1 MFQIRIYKYKGN
13 QDFLEKHL
21 GDYRGLSCQRKVGL
35 SVKDQNMRLLC
46 YLIAQLKIFSNYNIF
61 WWWLWLIPGLP
72 LPYTN
77 MYDWVKKWAVIFT
90 TYLNIITQA
99 SRWPTIKGH
108 LTLSEKSINSERPR
122 PIHFWP
128 RLNLKS
134 GTCAWR
140 KKPPPGEEGLDHL
153 VPGQV
158 GEAQPIKGRRWRQG
172 TAAASSWGWLVVFC
186 IQAVPKKTFWID
198 QSPPPTPIS
207 LSMHGGRSSRGRRRD
222 LVSSESHFF
231 WNILYI
237 TFDWIEQN
245 RYD

>member
-1 MFQIRIYKYKGN
+1 
-13 QDFLEKHL
+13 
-21 GDYRGLSCQRKVGL
+21 
-35 SVKDQNMRLLC
+35 
-46 YLIAQLKIFSNYNIF
+46 
-61 WWWLWLIPGLP
+61 
-72 LPYTN
+72 

-186 IQAVPKKTFWID
+186 IQAVSKKDFLNWPK
-198 QSPPPTPIS
+198 P
-207 LSMHGGRSSRGRRRD
+207 SSYP
-222 LVSSESHFF
+222 HFF
-231 WNILYI
+231 VNARGEVIEREKEGFGQFRKSLLLGHPLYHI
-237 TFDWIEQN
+237 WLN
-245 RYD
+245 RTE